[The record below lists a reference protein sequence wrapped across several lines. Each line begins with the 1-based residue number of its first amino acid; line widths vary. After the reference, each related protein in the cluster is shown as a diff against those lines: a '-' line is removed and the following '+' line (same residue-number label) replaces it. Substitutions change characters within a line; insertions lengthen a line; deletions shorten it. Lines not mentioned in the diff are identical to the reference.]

1 MLHALF
7 QTLLYALLASFSALA
22 LGAALAAMQAGRLK
36 ALVFAASFV
45 TGQLFTCAVFVLV
58 GGAAIGTRRDLPELH
73 AVLELLAAAALIV
86 LAFRVRARGPI
97 ERRAPSMRG
106 RALLERLGRLR
117 LMTMVLAGVL
127 LGIGG
132 PKRLL
137 LTGFAA
143 TVIATAG
150 VGDGAQSALVVWYVA
165 VATMIVWAPVIL
177 FVLVG
182 DRVVAFVTR
191 AQQRVARRQQEVTVV
206 ALLVLAAFLVLDA
219 ISTL

>member
-45 TGQLFTCAVFVLV
+45 TGQLLTCALFVLV
-58 GGAAIGTRRDLPELH
+58 GGAAIGTRRDLTSLH
-73 AVLELLAAAALIV
+73 AVLDLLAAAALIV
-86 LAFRVRARGPI
+86 LALRIRARGPI
-97 ERRAPSMRG
+97 ERRGPSMRG

-117 LMTMVLAGVL
+117 LLTLVLAGVL

-150 VGDGAQSALVVWYVA
+150 VGNGAQSALVVWYVA
-165 VATMIVWAPVIL
+165 FATMIVWAPVIL
-177 FVLVG
+177 FVLIG
-182 DRVVAFVTR
+182 DRVVAFATR
-191 AQQRVARRQQEVTVV
+191 AQQRVARRQKEVTVV

-219 ISTL
+219 ISAL